1 LIENKAVR
9 LIDFDSKVVPN
20 DKPDRAPIIAPPPLI
35 AVICIILGF
44 LAKSFASALPL
55 FATKSNLQIG
65 AGVVMVIFA
74 TMIVALCRRAF
85 IQHGTHP
92 NPYTPTK
99 AIVTTGI
106 YGLSRNP
113 IYIAFLVI
121 VLAFTLFAN
130 SWWFLG
136 SAALAFILLQFGV
149 VNREEK
155 YLREKFGAEYGDYCQ
170 RVRPWI

>member
-1 LIENKAVR
+1 
-9 LIDFDSKVVPN
+9 VPN

-35 AVICIILGF
+35 AVICVLLGF
-44 LAKSFASALPL
+44 LAKSFVSPLPL
-55 FATKSNLQIG
+55 VATKSNFQIAAG
-65 AGVVMVIFA
+65 AVMVLFA
-74 TMIVALCRRAF
+74 IAIVALCRRAF

-106 YGLSRNP
+106 YGLTSNP

-121 VLAFTLFAN
+121 VLAFALFAN
-130 SWWFLG
+130 SWWFIG
-136 SAALAFILLQFGV
+136 SAALTFILLQIGV

-155 YLREKFGAEYGDYCQ
+155 YLREKFGAEYVDYCG
-170 RVRPWI
+170 RVRR